1 MVREGE
7 LSHKEFES
15 LVAKALASIPEKF
28 RDLLE
33 NVAMMIENEPPEDMP
48 DVMGLYEGVPLV
60 ERSIDDSLL
69 PDCITVY
76 KGPIERTCRTPA
88 EIEAEVRLTILHE
101 VGHFFGLEESQ
112 LEQL

>member
-1 MVREGE
+1 MVREDK

-15 LVAKALASIPEKF
+15 LVAKALASIPKDF
-28 RDLLE
+28 RNFLE
-33 NVAMMIENEPPEDMP
+33 NVAVMIEDEPPEDMP

-69 PDCITVY
+69 PDSITLY
-76 KGPIERTCRTPA
+76 KGPIKRTCRTSA
-88 EIEAEVRLTILHE
+88 EIVAEVRLTVLHE

>member
-1 MVREGE
+1 MVREAK
-7 LSHKEFES
+7 LSYKEFER
-15 LVAKALASIPEKF
+15 LIEKALASIPEEF

-33 NVAMMIENEPPEDMP
+33 NVVVMIEDEPPEDMS
-48 DVMGLYEGVPLV
+48 DVMGLYEGVPLL

-69 PDCITVY
+69 PDCITLY

-88 EIEAEVRLTILHE
+88 EIEAEVRLNVLHE

-112 LEQL
+112 LERL

>member
-1 MVREGE
+1 MVREDK

-15 LVAKALASIPEKF
+15 LVAKALASIPEEF
-28 RDLLE
+28 RNLLE
-33 NVAMMIENEPPEDMP
+33 NVAIMIENEPPEDMS
-48 DVMGLYEGVPLV
+48 DVMGLYEGVPLM

-69 PDCITVY
+69 PDSITLY
-76 KGPIERTCRTPA
+76 KGPIERTCRTSA
-88 EIEAEVRLTILHE
+88 EIVAEVRLTVLHE